1 MTSQALLASSTS
13 RIRSLVAL
21 MTLMLVTIATASF
34 ATVAN
39 NLGGVNYFELAG
51 IPLFAILFAW
61 IAFSFC
67 LATLGFVALWRE
79 RIETVRRVDDAA
91 PVEPLSIG
99 LEGESRERTAVLM
112 PIYNESPDRVMAG
125 VKAML
130 LDLREHSLQDKFDF
144 YILSDTT
151 NHGTWIREEVAWSE
165 LTRSLDLTDGV
176 FYRHRPHN
184 TCRKAGNIADFVE
197 RWGSRHE
204 FMIVLDADSL
214 ISGATLGEMVRRM
227 RQDDRLG
234 ILQVPPVPIGRSSLF
249 ARLQQFAASVYGPIF
264 VKGFSLWAG
273 GEGNYWGHNAILRV
287 EAFRMHCD
295 LPVLPGK
302 PPLGGEI
309 LSHDFI
315 EAALLVQAG
324 YKVEIATDLGDSYE
338 ECPTTLADYAQRDQR
353 WCQGNLQHSK
363 LLASENLRP
372 LSRLHLSCGIMAY
385 LASPIWVLFTGLCMA
400 GMIVDTQDFSGTS
413 RIDSYSG
420 ALAIFS
426 VSMVMLLLPKLWSV
440 LLVCQSQREMKL
452 RGGLLM
458 LVMSSLLETV
468 FSVLLSP
475 IMAIYHTRFV
485 VAALRGKSIRW
496 SAQQRDEHGVTWS
509 DALSQFVVITLAG
522 MLVTFLLAQFAPALL
537 PWFSPLLVGVVFS
550 IPLAV
555 AMGSRKIGLALRS
568 IGALLIPSEIDPP
581 SVCQHLQRAL
591 EDAKTTARYSDQVDW
606 FEDLIHNPR
615 TFAIH
620 AAIQKSTVE
629 GAAMPI
635 HQFKALEAAFAT
647 GGADNIP
654 LESRSALLHDIDT
667 LKRLHLQTQQ

>member
-1 MTSQALLASSTS
+1 MTRPTLLASSTR
-13 RIRSLVAL
+13 RIRCFVAF
-21 MTLMLVTIATASF
+21 MTLMLVAIATSSF
-34 ATVAN
+34 ASIAN
-39 NLGGVNYFELAG
+39 DLRGVNYFELAG

-79 RIETVRRVDDAA
+79 RIEMVDHVADLHLGD
-91 PVEPLSIG
+91 PGSPNIQVEP
-99 LEGESRERTAVLM
+99 RERTAVLM

-125 VKAML
+125 IKAML
-130 LDLREHSLQDKFDF
+130 LDLREQSLQDQFDF

-151 NHGTWIREEVAWSE
+151 NHATWIREEVAWSE
-165 LTRSLDLTDGV
+165 LMRSLNISDGV
-176 FYRHRPHN
+176 FYRHRPQN

-214 ISGATLGEMVRRM
+214 ISGATLGEMVKRM
-227 RQDDRLG
+227 REDDRLG

-264 VKGFSLWAG
+264 VKGFSLWSG
-273 GEGNYWGHNAILRV
+273 VEGNYWGHNAILRV
-287 EAFRMHCD
+287 EAFRLHCD

-309 LSHDFI
+309 LSHDFV

-324 YKVEIATDLGDSYE
+324 YKVEIATDLGGSYE

-363 LLASENLRP
+363 LVASENFRP
-372 LSRLHLSCGIMAY
+372 LSRFHMSCGIMSY

-400 GMIVDTQDFSGTS
+400 GMFVETQDFNGVS
-413 RIDSYSG
+413 RFKPYSG
-420 ALAIFS
+420 ALAIFI

-440 LLVCQSQREMKL
+440 LLVCQSRRERAL
-452 RGGLLM
+452 HGGFVM
-458 LVMSSLLETV
+458 LCLSSLLETL

-485 VAALRGKSIRW
+485 IAALRGKSVRW

-509 DALSQFVVITLAG
+509 EAFGQFSAFTLAG
-522 MLVTFLLAQFAPALL
+522 ELVALLLAKFAPALF
-537 PWFSPLLVGVVFS
+537 PWFSPLLIGVVFS

-568 IGALLIPSEIDPP
+568 LGALLIPSEIDPP
-581 SVCQHLQRAL
+581 SVCQHLQHGI
-591 EDAKTTARYSDQVDW
+591 EDAKATAHYSDQVDW

-620 AAIQKSTVE
+620 AAIQRSTVE
-629 GAAMPI
+629 GSTMPI
-635 HQFKALEAAFAT
+635 HQLKAIEAAFAT
-647 GGADNIP
+647 GGAGSIP

-667 LKRLHLQTQQ
+667 LKRLHVQAQQ